1 MTLVNPSGRTCYKPL
16 VTLPAETEVAIIGG
30 GFAGCATAWALGQ
43 RGVRAIILEREPEL
57 GRHASGRGAGLG
69 RQLAEDDSTTAL
81 TTRGA
86 ALLRGLPA
94 WRSTGG
100 ILGFD
105 DPVHARAYIARAT
118 RFDVGHEVI
127 GRDRVLALWP
137 ALTGVPIATA
147 LWIPSDGVIDIKAL
161 LATFA
166 AGQTVIT
173 GTEVL
178 RVEDGRV
185 ETSRGTVQARIV
197 VDAAGAWA
205 GAATGDPP
213 LDSFKRHLFLLAGIP
228 VAADTPFLWHLGT
241 EELYVR
247 PAGEAVLVS
256 PCDALPTVACD
267 QEPDATATE
276 DLATQLA
283 RVAPDLAGMPVTTWA
298 CQRAFTGDRQF
309 RLGRDPRR
317 PWLVWAAGLGGHGAT
332 ASAAVG
338 QLVADA
344 VIAAL

>member
-1 MTLVNPSGRTCYKPL
+1 LVNPTSRTCYKPL
-16 VTLPAETEVAIIGG
+16 VTLPAETDVAIIGG
-30 GFAGCATAWALGQ
+30 GFAGCATAWALAE
-43 RGVRAIILEREPEL
+43 RGIHAVVIEREPEL

-81 TTRGA
+81 TIRGA
-86 ALLRGLPA
+86 RILRDLPA

-105 DPVHARAYIARAT
+105 DPTHARAYVARAV
-118 RFDVGHEVI
+118 RFEIPHEVI
-127 GRDRVLALWP
+127 SRDRVLRLWP
-137 ALTGVPIATA
+137 ALTGVSIATA
-147 LWIPSDGVIDIKAL
+147 LYIPSDGVIDIKTL

-173 GTEVL
+173 ATDVTGV
-178 RVEDGRV
+178 DAGRV
-185 ETSRGTVQARIV
+185 ETSRGTLKARVV
-197 VDAAGAWA
+197 VDAGGAWA
-205 GAATGDPP
+205 GAATGDPA
-213 LDSFKRHLFLLAGIP
+213 LDAYKRHLFLLQGVP
-228 VAADTPFLWHLGT
+228 VAAETPFLWHLGV

-247 PAGEAVLVS
+247 PAGDAVLVS

-267 QEPDATATE
+267 QLPDATVE
-276 DLATQLA
+276 PELRRQLA
-283 RVAPDLAGMPVTTWA
+283 RIAPDLSGVPATAWA

-338 QLVADA
+338 QVVADA
-344 VIAAL
+344 VIAALTT

>member
-1 MTLVNPSGRTCYKPL
+1 VTLVNPASRTCYKPL
-16 VTLPAETEVAIIGG
+16 VTLPVETDVAIIGG
-30 GFAGCATAWALGQ
+30 GFAGCATAWALAAK
-43 RGVRAIILEREPEL
+43 GVRAVVIEREPAL

-81 TTRGA
+81 TVRGA
-86 ALLRGLPA
+86 QLLRDLAA
-94 WRSTGG
+94 WRPTGG

-105 DPVHARAYIARAT
+105 DPTHARAYVARAT
-118 RFDVGHEVI
+118 RFELPHEVI
-127 GRDRVLALWP
+127 SRDRVLRLWP
-137 ALTGVPIATA
+137 ALTGVPIAIA

-166 AGQTVIT
+166 DGQTVIT
-173 GTEVL
+173 ATEVT
-178 RVEDGRV
+178 RVEAGRV
-185 ETSRGTVQARIV
+185 ETSRGTLKARVI

-205 GAATGDPP
+205 GAASGDPA
-213 LDSFKRHLFLLAGIP
+213 LDSYKRHLFLLEGVP
-228 VAADTPFLWHLGT
+228 VAAETPFLWHLGT
-241 EELYVR
+241 EELYIR
-247 PAGEAVLVS
+247 PAGDAVLVS
-256 PCDALPTVACD
+256 PCDALPTIACD
-267 QEPDATATE
+267 QAPDATAE
-276 DLATQLA
+276 QDLRTQLA
-283 RVAPDLAGMPVTTWA
+283 RIAPDLSGVPATAWA